1 MAKNKAK
8 AQPEEELIGQ
18 DEVVYEEVRGAKS
31 KASSSKV
38 VSGEKQSIF
47 QKYRTV
53 FILGGV
59 GAVVAG
65 IFLVLRMGNN
75 EELNRTGQAAMVP
88 ALVEFE
94 RDSMNLALIGPAGQ
108 GGGFIDLAD
117 DYSGTDAGQLSKYYA
132 GVAYLNTGKIDEGM
146 ALLDEYKKGSTFVGA
161 AAYAAIGYGHE
172 QKGEFAEA
180 AEAYTNAS
188 RTPAENAVSTP
199 FYLMHAARNHES
211 AGNNEAALGQ
221 YREILSK
228 YPLSAEAAQVEK
240 YIARLS
246 PEDED

>member
-18 DEVVYEEVRGAKS
+18 DEVVYEEEQGGSS
-31 KASSSKV
+31 KAS
-38 VSGEKQSIF
+38 GDKQSIF

-75 EELNRTGQAAMVP
+75 EEQNKIGQAAMVP
-88 ALVEFE
+88 ALVAFE
-94 RDSMNLALIGPAGQ
+94 KDSMNLALNGAAGQ
-108 GGGFIDLAD
+108 GGGFIDLSE

-132 GVAYLNTGKIDEGM
+132 GIAYLNTGKTDEGM
-146 ALLDEYKKGSTFVGA
+146 ALLEEYKKGSTFVGA
-161 AAYAAIGYGHE
+161 AAYAAIAYGHE

-180 AEAYTNAS
+180 AEAYETAS
-188 RTPAENAVSTP
+188 RTPSENAVSTP
-199 FYLMHAARNHES
+199 FYLMNAARNHES
-211 AGNNEAALGQ
+211 AGNNEAALEN
-221 YREILSK
+221 YRDIKSK
-228 YPLSAEAAQVEK
+228 YPLSTEGATVDK

-246 PEDED
+246 AEDEE

>member
-18 DEVVYEEVRGAKS
+18 DEVVYEEERGGKS
-31 KASSSKV
+31 AA
-38 VSGEKQSIF
+38 SGEKQSIF
-47 QKYRTV
+47 QKYRTL

-75 EELNRTGQAAMVP
+75 EEQNKVGQAAMVP
-88 ALVEFE
+88 SLVAFE
-94 RDSMNLALIGPAGQ
+94 KDSMNLALVGNPGQ
-108 GGGFIDLAD
+108 GGGFVDLSE
-117 DYSGTDAGQLSKYYA
+117 DYSGTDAGELSKYYA
-132 GVAYLNTGKIDEGM
+132 GVAYLNLGKIDEGM
-146 ALLDEYKKGSTFVGA
+146 ATLEEYKKGSTFVSA

-180 AEAYTNAS
+180 AEAYTTAS
-188 RTPAENAVSTP
+188 RTPAENSVSTP

-211 AGNNEAALGQ
+211 AGNNEAALGL
-221 YREILSK
+221 YREIKSK
-228 YPLSAEAAQVEK
+228 YPLSTEGASVDK

-246 PEDED
+246 AEDEE